1 MKHYA
6 SQYINIQN
14 RRVCVLF
21 FICFGFLLKTKLG
34 ALEKCNKASC

>member
-14 RRVCVLF
+14 KRVCVLF
-21 FICFGFLLKTKLG
+21 FICFGFLLKTELG